1 MVDLCVCITIA
12 REHSKIL
19 DFEVSYGAVESG
31 ENIDDIEEAYAENLN
46 LEDGLDEFQLY
57 LRDEKGNGKLFGV
70 EILDHMCRYRNSR
83 EARKADAGQV
93 VQVEPTAGLHR
104 VRITLWCHL
113 ERQLW

>member
-1 MVDLCVCITIA
+1 MVKLRVCIIIA
-12 REHSKIL
+12 RKHSETL

-31 ENIDDIEEAYAENLN
+31 EKIDDVEEVHGEKLN